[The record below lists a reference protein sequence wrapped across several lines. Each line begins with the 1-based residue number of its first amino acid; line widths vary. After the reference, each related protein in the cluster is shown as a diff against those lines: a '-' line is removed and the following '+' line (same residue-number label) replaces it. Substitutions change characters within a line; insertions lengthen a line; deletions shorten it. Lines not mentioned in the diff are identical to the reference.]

1 MPKSANQ
8 KRKLLV
14 LYRFLLARTDDDH
27 PVTVQEMQDELTR
40 WDISAERMLHTP
52 TQINCH
58 MVGGGR
64 PEPEG
69 ETRWLVHRPAG
80 V

>member
-27 PVTVQEMQDELTR
+27 PVTVQEMQDSVMCVFILQLFGPEEM
-40 WDISAERMLHTP
+40 IVQAE
-52 TQINCH
+52 QVIDA
-58 MVGGGR
+58 
-64 PEPEG
+64 
-69 ETRWLVHRPAG
+69 AG
-80 V
+80 VLRERVVTP